1 MSLNANFSFE
11 FSELQDL
18 LETLQNFFFEP
29 SGNFQTW
36 YSGKSFAFGFPW
48 TRHFGDQVHQISRRP
63 VPRIPLDMNFGKF
76 FGSEISVFA
85 PEPLDGLEFDGWI
98 LNSVIDLLTSCEKQL
113 DFLT

>member
-1 MSLNANFSFE
+1 MSLNANFSLSF
-11 FSELQDL
+11 
-18 LETLQNFFFEP
+18 QNFRTFWRRFRT
-29 SGNFQTW
+29 SFLNLQNFQTW